1 MKLDLSPITN
11 AYQRLSSRERR
22 LLQGAIGVMVAIAFY
37 SLVWQPLQDSQVELA
52 KRIQAKQRDLIEMQQ
67 MRDAYLDLMNQFE
80 LRQKIIEKADP
91 KFSLFPHIES
101 TVSQV
106 LGGRDKIAS
115 MNPQNKD
122 LGGAYREESVE
133 LKLNGVSLQQLEDL
147 LYHIE
152 KGAEPLRLTRLQVK
166 KRARDPQTFDVTA
179 TVSMLKA
186 LDAGKGAHAAEKVP
200 EQPTGQSP
208 EQPSGQAPEQAT
220 GQAPAQASGQSPE
233 QPREQAAEH
242 APDKAPEQGAG
253 QAPPPAPEQAPKP
266 APAAGQEHA

>member
-22 LLQGAIGVMVAIAFY
+22 LLEGAIGVMVAIAFY

-52 KRIQAKQRDLIEMQQ
+52 KRIQSKQRDLIEMQQ
-67 MRDAYLDLMNQFE
+67 MRDTYLDLLNQFE

-147 LYHIE
+147 MYHIE

-166 KRARDPQTFDVTA
+166 KRARDPQTFDITA

-186 LDAGKGAHAAEKVP
+186 LDAGKGSRAAEKGSEQATGKSP

-208 EQPSGQAPEQAT
+208 EQPAEQAPEQA
-220 GQAPAQASGQSPE
+220 PE
-233 QPREQAAEH
+233 KVLEPS
-242 APDKAPEQGAG
+242 AG
-253 QAPPPAPEQAPKP
+253 QAPPPAPEQAPP
-266 APAAGQEHA
+266 QGPEQAPPQGPAQAPATGQEHT